1 MFENKLTLGWGTHQT
16 KLRFLIAILLVL
28 GIFFRFADIDRKVY
42 WLDETFTSLR
52 ISGYTE
58 SELVA
63 DFSTPRITSIE
74 ILQKYQ
80 RLSPERGV
88 DDTIKSLEL
97 EDPHHP
103 PLYYVMAR
111 FWVQAFGNSVV
122 AMRILPALISLVA
135 FPCIYWLCLEL
146 FESPLVAWTAIVLLA
161 VSPLQVLYAQ
171 EARQY
176 SLWTVTILLSS
187 AALLRAMRLKTKAS
201 WGIYAVALVGGLYT
215 FLFSAL
221 IAVGHG
227 IYIVILERFRLT
239 KTLTAYLVAS
249 ISAVIAFIPWL
260 LILITNR
267 EQAHNATDWTTGCRL
282 SLWSFFFHLM
292 RRSI

>member
-122 AMRILPALISLVA
+122 AM
-135 FPCIYWLCLEL
+135 
-146 FESPLVAWTAIVLLA
+146 
-161 VSPLQVLYAQ
+161 
-171 EARQY
+171 
-176 SLWTVTILLSS
+176 
-187 AALLRAMRLKTKAS
+187 
-201 WGIYAVALVGGLYT
+201 
-215 FLFSAL
+215 
-221 IAVGHG
+221 
-227 IYIVILERFRLT
+227 
-239 KTLTAYLVAS
+239 
-249 ISAVIAFIPWL
+249 
-260 LILITNR
+260 
-267 EQAHNATDWTTGCRL
+267 
-282 SLWSFFFHLM
+282 
-292 RRSI
+292 